1 MKPDIKCDIQYDSFR
16 RKPPERGN
24 VERQKTGV
32 AVVSAG
38 GRPWQLPGTKL
49 WRWFEC
55 FRMRWWQSLY
65 NTKYW
70 QSLECT
76 LHFPRLD
83 CASYSTDW
91 PWTHKVADY
100 DLEPWTSQP
109 LLPPSA
115 RLLQVCTTTSGFIHH
130 RGPTQTFLCQ
140 LSSSL
145 PPTEQFKMSDG
156 SKVKTAWVMFPGPT
170 RWLWTLCT
178 SSSRRTGTLF
188 WHGYQTHI
196 LHSKHAGRCT
206 HKV

>member
-24 VERQKTGV
+24 VERQKMGV

-76 LHFPRLD
+76 LHLPRLG

-91 PWTHKVADY
+91 PWTHKVVDY
-100 DLEPWTSQP
+100 DLELLSLFYPQVPGYCKCAPPHLVLFITEDQP
-109 LLPPSA
+109 RPSCASSA
-115 RLLQVCTTTSGFIHH
+115 RPCPQQNNLK
-130 RGPTQTFLCQ
+130 CQ
-140 LSSSL
+140 MAPKLRQPGWCSQDPHGGSEPSVPPAPGELAPSSDMD
-145 PPTEQFKMSDG
+145 T
-156 SKVKTAWVMFPGPT
+156 
-170 RWLWTLCT
+170 
-178 SSSRRTGTLF
+178 
-188 WHGYQTHI
+188 
-196 LHSKHAGRCT
+196 KHTYCIANMQADALI
-206 HKV
+206 KYNK